1 MDQILWLLLFPAF
14 LHPLN
19 LRIIRQRQ
27 PRAPQQPYN
36 NRGTAVHGD
45 NAGGHSQDGTERSW
59 ARCWRDQG
67 WTDRRTGCHSHLS
80 DRSGAKGPAA
90 DPPVPLLPLSPL
102 LTPGLSRFLKG
113 QCGSRLALERLFPT
127 DRALSTSVFTEK
139 PNKPLE
145 ERSQQP
151 GLCQELGQLHLHP
164 GWSRERTNPPSQG
177 TGIAPS
183 WRNCCLCMEQRPW
196 NSCGTNW
203 ERGICGVI
211 STPPAA
217 ALRG

>member
-1 MDQILWLLLFPAF
+1 MGTMLGDTA
-14 LHPLN
+14 
-19 LRIIRQRQ
+19 RMAQRG
-27 PRAPQQPYN
+27 A
-36 NRGTAVHGD
+36 GHA
-45 NAGGHSQDGTERSW
+45 AGGIRDGR
-59 ARCWRDQG
+59 
-67 WTDRRTGCHSHLS
+67 TDGQVVIPICQT
-80 DRSGAKGPAA
+80 D
-90 DPPVPLLPLSPL
+90 PVPKALLQTCQSPSCPQSPL
-102 LTPGLSRFLKG
+102 LTPGLSRFLTG
-113 QCGSRLALERLFPT
+113 QCGSGLALERLFPT